1 MIKKMTNAQIY
12 ALSNKLDSV
21 LNSETRYMP
30 AKIAY
35 FIYKNKTKILEH
47 FNITEQSRFGIIRH
61 YGTLDEATGSYNVPN
76 ELLIKANKELE
87 ELLRIEQDIDISMIK
102 LDDLVELDFTFEQM
116 EALSFMIEE

>member
-35 FIYKNKTKILEH
+35 FIHKNKTKILEH
-47 FNITEQSRFGIIRH
+47 FNIIEQSRFGIIRH
-61 YGTLDEATGSYNVPN
+61 YGTLDEPTGSYNVPS
-76 ELLIKANKELE
+76 ELLVKANKELE
-87 ELLRIEQDIDISMIK
+87 ELLQIEQDIDISMIK

>member
-1 MIKKMTNAQIY
+1 MIKKMSNAQIY

-35 FIYKNKTKILEH
+35 FIHKNKTKISEH
-47 FNITEQSRFGIIRH
+47 FSIIEQARFGIIRH
-61 YGTLDEATGSYNVPN
+61 YGTLDETTGSYNVPN
-76 ELLIKANKELE
+76 EVLIKANQELE
-87 ELLRIEQDIDISMIK
+87 ELLQIEQDIDISMIK

>member
-35 FIYKNKTKILEH
+35 FIHKNKTKILEH
-47 FNITEQSRFGIIRH
+47 FNIIEQSRFGIIRY

-76 ELLIKANKELE
+76 EVLAKANKELE
-87 ELLRIEQDIDISMIK
+87 ELLQIEQDIDISMIK
-102 LDDLVELDFTFEQM
+102 LDDLVDLDFTFEQM

>member
-35 FIYKNKTKILEH
+35 FIHKNKTKILEH
-47 FNITEQSRFGIIRH
+47 FNIIEQSRFGIIRH
-61 YGTLDEATGSYNVPN
+61 YGTLDETTGSYNVPN
-76 ELLIKANKELE
+76 EVLAKANKELE
-87 ELLRIEQDIDISMIK
+87 ELLQIEQDIDISMIK
-102 LDDLVELDFTFEQM
+102 LDDLVDLDFTFEQM

>member
-35 FIYKNKTKILEH
+35 FIHKNKTKIVEH
-47 FNITEQSRFGIIRH
+47 FNIIEQSRFGIIRH
-61 YGTLDEATGSYNVPN
+61 YGTLDEATSSYNVPN
-76 ELLIKANKELE
+76 EVLAKANKELE
-87 ELLRIEQDIDISMIK
+87 ELLQIEQDIDISMIK
-102 LDDLVELDFTFEQM
+102 LDDLVDLDFTFEQM

>member
-1 MIKKMTNAQIY
+1 MIKKMTNARIY

-35 FIYKNKTKILEH
+35 FIHKNKTKILEH
-47 FNITEQSRFGIIRH
+47 FNIIEQSRFGIIRH
-61 YGTLDEATGSYNVPN
+61 YGTLDESTGSYNVPS
-76 ELLIKANKELE
+76 ELLVKANKELE
-87 ELLRIEQDIDISMIK
+87 ELLQIEQDIDISMIK